1 MSGQVFDGELW
12 LDRARWKALGVD
24 KQQQQWYDQRNKFAT
39 DVNNFLQQL
48 SKFIE
53 DTNLL
58 HSKQKNEDPTRHEEN
73 AQYYS
78 DIFMEK
84 YHALISEFRHL
95 SPLLHNTLC
104 KNSNAHDRFTVYHG
118 DSIFI

>member
-1 MSGQVFDGELW
+1 MSDQIFDGELW
-12 LDRARWKALGVD
+12 LDRAQWKALGVH
-24 KQQQQWYDQRNKFAT
+24 KQQLWYEQRNKFAT
-39 DVNNFLQQL
+39 DVNNFSQQL

-95 SPLLHNTLC
+95 SLLLHNTLC
-104 KNSNAHDRFTVYHG
+104 KNPSLHGRFT
-118 DSIFI
+118 IQP